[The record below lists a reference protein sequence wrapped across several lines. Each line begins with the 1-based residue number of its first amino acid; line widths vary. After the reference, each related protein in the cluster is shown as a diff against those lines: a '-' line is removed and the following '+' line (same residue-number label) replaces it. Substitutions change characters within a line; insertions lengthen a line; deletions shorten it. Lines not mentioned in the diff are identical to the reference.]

1 VTERADAAG
10 APIGSRIRLERIG
23 LKRAKAIV
31 AGDYTGLDPA
41 PGWPHDDTLDGIR
54 IAAEFATS
62 DEETGFLVLLV
73 ETGQVIGDAG
83 WKGGPDAAGQVEIGY
98 GLAAPS
104 RGQGLGTEMVLAL
117 RDWAIA
123 QPGVRTVLA
132 EALEEN
138 HPSWM
143 ALEAA
148 GFVLELR
155 TPPTVLY
162 VYEPRRGR

>member
-1 VTERADAAG
+1 MTERADAAG

-73 ETGQVIGDAG
+73 ETGQV
-83 WKGGPDAAGQVEIGY
+83 EIGY

-138 HPSWM
+138 HPSWR